1 MPILLPNW
9 LDSGLTDGL
18 RQSTVAVMSAPKHVL
33 FVCTGN
39 TCRSPLA
46 EGLFRK
52 AVAARGDFT
61 VSSAGVAAS
70 RGESASRDTAAVLKK
85 RGLRLEQFASRPVT
99 ADVLDEATHVFAMT
113 QSHLNTLES
122 RFPQHAGK
130 FYLVCEF
137 ADIPGQGVGADV
149 PDPIGMGR
157 AAYEEVAKVFEE
169 AIPSL
174 IAFIDQTWGK

>member
-1 MPILLPNW
+1 
-9 LDSGLTDGL
+9 
-18 RQSTVAVMSAPKHVL
+18 MSAPKHVL

-52 AVAARGDFT
+52 AAAQRGDYQ

-70 RGESASRDTAAVLKK
+70 RGDPASRETTAVLKS
-85 RGLRLEQFASRPVT
+85 RGIRLEDFASRPVS
-99 ADVLDEATHVFAMT
+99 AELLEEATHVFAMT
-113 QSHLNTLES
+113 HSHLNTLES

-130 FYLVCEF
+130 LYLVCDF
-137 ADIPGQGVGADV
+137 ADIAGKGVGIDV

-157 AAYEEVAKVFEE
+157 AAYEEVAAVLDQ
-169 AIPSL
+169 AIPAI
-174 IAFIDQTWGK
+174 IAFIDQTCPQ

>member
-1 MPILLPNW
+1 
-9 LDSGLTDGL
+9 
-18 RQSTVAVMSAPKHVL
+18 MSAPKHVL

-52 AVAARGDFT
+52 AVNRRGDYQ
-61 VSSAGVAAS
+61 VSSAGM
-70 RGESASRDTAAVLKK
+70 SASPGASAGRDTLAVLKK
-85 RGLRLEQFASRPVT
+85 RGVRLEDFASRPVT
-99 ADVLDEATHVFAMT
+99 AAVLEEATHVFAMT
-113 QSHLNTLES
+113 RSHLSALES

-137 ADIPGQGVGADV
+137 ADIPGKGVGIEV

-157 AAYEEVAKVFEE
+157 AAYEEVADILDR
-169 AIPSL
+169 AIPAI
-174 IAFIDQTWGK
+174 IAFIDQTWQK

>member
-1 MPILLPNW
+1 
-9 LDSGLTDGL
+9 
-18 RQSTVAVMSAPKHVL
+18 MSAPKHVL

-52 AVAARGDFT
+52 AVAQRGDYR

-70 RGESASRDTAAVLKK
+70 RGDPPAREAAAVLKQ
-85 RGLRLEQFASRPVT
+85 RGARLDHFASRPVD
-99 ADVLDEATHVFAMT
+99 ADLLDEVTHVFAMT
-113 QSHLNTLES
+113 QSHLHALES

-137 ADIPGQGVGADV
+137 ADIPGRGVGTDV

-157 AAYEEVAKVFEE
+157 AAYEEVAQLLDR
-169 AIPSL
+169 AIPTL
-174 IAFIDQTWGK
+174 IAFIDQTWQG

>member
-1 MPILLPNW
+1 
-9 LDSGLTDGL
+9 
-18 RQSTVAVMSAPKHVL
+18 MSAPKHVL

-52 AVAARGDFT
+52 AVAARGDFR

-70 RGESASRDTAAVLKK
+70 RGEPASRDTTAVLKK
-85 RGLRLEQFASRPVT
+85 RGVRLEHFASRPVT
-99 ADVLDEATHVFAMT
+99 VDVLDEATHVFAMT
-113 QSHLNTLES
+113 HGHIDALER

-137 ADIPGQGVGADV
+137 ADIPGEGVGMDV

-157 AAYEEVAKVFEE
+157 AAYEEVAKVLEQ
-169 AIPSL
+169 AIPTL
-174 IAFIDQTWGK
+174 IAFIDQTWQK

>member
-1 MPILLPNW
+1 
-9 LDSGLTDGL
+9 
-18 RQSTVAVMSAPKHVL
+18 MSALKHVL

-46 EGLFRK
+46 EGLFRH
-52 AVAARGDFT
+52 AVAQRGDYR

-70 RGESASRDTAAVLKK
+70 RGDPPSRETAAVLKQ
-85 RGLRLEQFASRPVT
+85 RGLRLDDFASRPVS
-99 ADVLDEATHVFAMT
+99 ADLLEEASHVFAMT
-113 QSHLNTLES
+113 QSHLNALEN

-137 ADIPGQGVGADV
+137 ADIPGQGVGMDI

-157 AAYEEVAKVFEE
+157 AAYEEVADLLDQ
-169 AIPSL
+169 AIPTL
-174 IAFIDQTWGK
+174 IAFIDQTWQK